1 MSNIHELEEALY
13 AAWNTV
19 DDIGLLKEEVQ
30 GAEAREAVDAVYWL
44 LDARMNKVLNTL
56 EAYHANE
63 RGEGDIADIVEDH
76 RTMEQDFQSELV
88 PSLSGAA
95 ISKVELDKIV
105 EIMHPKPAT
114 YRSIYEDEGALLWK
128 PYRNG
133 QVNTHLTG
141 NFRTVVDR

>member
-30 GAEAREAVDAVYWL
+30 GVEAREAVDAVYWL
-44 LDARMNKVLNTL
+44 LDARMNKVLDTL

-63 RGEGDIADIVEDH
+63 RREGEV
-76 RTMEQDFQSELV
+76 
-88 PSLSGAA
+88 
-95 ISKVELDKIV
+95 DKIV
-105 EIMHPKPAT
+105 EIMHPTPAT

-128 PYRNG
+128 PYRNS
-133 QVNTHLTG
+133 QVNTHLNG
-141 NFRTVVDR
+141 NFRTVVDK

>member
-63 RGEGDIADIVEDH
+63 RGEGDIADIVEDY
-76 RTMEQDFQSELV
+76 RTMEQDFQ
-88 PSLSGAA
+88 AA
-95 ISKVELDKIV
+95 RSKVEMDKIV

-128 PYRNG
+128 PYRSG

-141 NFRTVVDR
+141 NFRTTVER